1 MSGGVSIPKKKSG
14 FRCRLGKLNSASHQV
29 IFFFRLS
36 ITIGVWVGIG
46 VRVKVRDGIRFGS
59 GVDYRYCKLNSAPHQ
74 VDFFFR
80 LRITIGVNRVWVG
93 VGVRV
98 RVRRVGIRF
107 LTQALLIQ
115 TLTLT

>member
-1 MSGGVSIPKKKSG
+1 MSGGVSIPKKISG
-14 FRCRLGKLNSASHQV
+14 FRCIFIGKLNSASHQV
-29 IFFFRLS
+29 DFFFRLK
-36 ITIGVWVGIG
+36 ITIGVWFGIG

-80 LRITIGVNRVWVG
+80 LRITIGVRVWVG

-98 RVRRVGIRF
+98 KVRVGIRF
-107 LTQALLIQ
+107 LTQALTLIQ